1 MKVLGLF
8 AGVIRPIGPKH
19 APSGIDKRPVERVEV
34 NHLGIV
40 GDVQVD
46 KRYHGGPERALHQ
59 YSLRGYETII
69 KRHPLMHRTAVM
81 GSIGENLAT
90 ADMHD
95 KNVNIGDIYR
105 VGDVTVQ
112 VTSPRIP
119 CWKIEEKLNQKGLVE
134 LIKNQQITGWYYRV
148 LENGTITLGDSITL
162 VERPNA
168 NLSVAS
174 FVQQH
179 FDKNTSADPLHQ
191 MSNAIGL
198 DSEWQQ
204 KLLRRIDNQ

>member
-1 MKVLGLF
+1 
-8 AGVIRPIGPKH
+8 
-19 APSGIDKRPVERVEV
+19 
-34 NHLGIV
+34 
-40 GDVQVD
+40 
-46 KRYHGGPERALHQ
+46 
-59 YSLRGYETII
+59 
-69 KRHPLMHRTAVM
+69 MHRTAVM

-90 ADMHD
+90 TDMHD

-204 KLLRRIDNQ
+204 KLLRRIDSQ